1 VVSGKYLGDLYEFDP
16 FLHQWSEL
24 SNFTT
29 GKAPSARH
37 FHGMASDE
45 MFGLGRF
52 FVMGGVDE
60 QRKWNKCFFIIFQNE
75 AQPDHATF

>member
-1 VVSGKYLGDLYEFDP
+1 
-16 FLHQWSEL
+16 
-24 SNFTT
+24 
-29 GKAPSARH
+29 
-37 FHGMASDE
+37 MASDE

-60 QRKWNKCFFIIFQNE
+60 QRKWNKGFFIIFQNE